1 MSTNYTKLFS
11 SLITSTIWSASHPT
25 RVVWVTMLALADKN
39 GEVHATIPGLAR
51 MANVTI
57 PECEEAVRQFLAP
70 DPYSRTPD
78 DEGRRIEPIEGGWAL
93 INHGKYRLMASK
105 EDEKKANL
113 ERQRRFRERNARTV
127 TRNAKTVTCN
137 AEGTSNNATVTQGR
151 DIAEAE
157 AEAESTVESSL
168 YAVGV
173 QGEIAGLPA
182 VCAEVSAP
190 ASKVRRKKAKVVLT
204 DEEWLADL
212 GNAACYAHCDVPMQH
227 AKAAKW
233 CEVNRRN
240 FTRKFF
246 LNWLNRI
253 EAPLKAG
260 TTTKPRSWQ
269 PDPNDPEAF

>member
-57 PECEEAVRQFLAP
+57 PECEEAVNQFLAP

-127 TRNAKTVTCN
+127 TRNAKAVTCN
-137 AEGTSNNATVTQGR
+137 AEDTSNNATVTQGR

-157 AEAESTVESSL
+157 ADTEFELATPTIPSTRVVPSEI
-168 YAVGV
+168 YA
-173 QGEIAGLPA
+173 AYPR
-182 VCAEVSAP
+182 
-190 ASKVRRKKAKVVLT
+190 KV
-204 DEEWLADL
+204 
-212 GNAACYAHCDVPMQH
+212 
-227 AKAAKW
+227 AKAEAIKAITVAIKALNAKHADPAAYLMDRVTAYADAVATW
-233 CEVNRRN
+233 PVDRRQ
-240 FTRKFF
+240 FIPHPATWIRQGRYEDDPAQ
-246 LNWLNRI
+246 WRG
-253 EAPLKAG
+253 ES
-260 TTTKPRSWQ
+260 TKPRTWQ
-269 PDPNDPEAF
+269 PDPTDPEAF